1 MRVPDFYATLVT
13 MAIILLRNPFLMKK
27 KLPFLPTFR
36 NFKLYLSSTKI
47 ELGQQREQ
55 P

>member
-1 MRVPDFYATLVT
+1 
-13 MAIILLRNPFLMKK
+13 MAIILLCNPFLMK

-36 NFKLYLSSTKI
+36 NFKLYPSSTEI
-47 ELGQQREQ
+47 ELGQQREH